1 MENFNLKKYLAE
13 GRLLKENQL
22 DDFLISSLEGV
33 DSESADT
40 VIRKEDL
47 IDMFGEDS
55 DPIKDFEY
63 AYDLINSGR
72 IKNYTRDMGDYI
84 INYQLSIEDGIDPN
98 IRIIANIRDK

>member
-1 MENFNLKKYLAE
+1 
-13 GRLLKENQL
+13 
-22 DDFLISSLEGV
+22 
-33 DSESADT
+33 
-40 VIRKEDL
+40 
-47 IDMFGEDS
+47 MFGEDS

-72 IKNYTRDMGDYI
+72 IKNYTSDMCDYI